1 MAIVIQ
7 TLVEIDLEPVFTL
20 DPTLQAT
27 IPTRIEATMATLGW
41 TLADLTDQRSVYVA
55 AVTTLSFVPR
65 LLLKFGQE
73 IKKAKGGKAET
84 EFFEAIKY
92 LQELR
97 DALNDTV
104 ARAAS
109 GAGTEDIAN
118 TEDLAPWPSTG
129 VLGW

>member
-1 MAIVIQ
+1 MSIEIQ
-7 TLVEIDLEPVFTL
+7 TLVEIDLEPVFSL
-20 DPTLQAT
+20 DTTLQVT
-27 IPTRIEATMATLGW
+27 IPTRIEATLATLGW

-55 AVTTLSFVPR
+55 ALTTLSFVPR

-97 DALNDTV
+97 KALDDVVT
-104 ARAAS
+104 RAAS
-109 GAGTEDIAN
+109 GAGTEDTASE
-118 TEDLAPWPSTG
+118 TVDPWPGVG
-129 VLGW
+129 VLGF